1 MANFLNKIRRKPI
14 RVEAKWG
21 CQQKGSFSEEKN
33 DKLTYPI
40 PGARCIRRSSVHNIE
55 TYLSEDRTRILLEV
69 KKSFS
74 VSWSFDLVKLPSEAL
89 ATKYSVLFK
98 ALDEAITEE
107 ARFRAGF

>member
-1 MANFLNKIRRKPI
+1 MY
-14 RVEAKWG
+14 
-21 CQQKGSFSEEKN
+21 
-33 DKLTYPI
+33 D
-40 PGARCIRRSSVHNIE
+40 IE

-74 VSWSFDLVKLPSEAL
+74 VSRSFDLVKLPSEAL
-89 ATKYSVLFK
+89 AKKYSVLFK